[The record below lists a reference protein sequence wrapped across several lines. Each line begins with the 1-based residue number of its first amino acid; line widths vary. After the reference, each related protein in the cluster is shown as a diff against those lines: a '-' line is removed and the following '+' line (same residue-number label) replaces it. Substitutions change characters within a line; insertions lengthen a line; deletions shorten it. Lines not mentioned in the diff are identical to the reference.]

1 MARKRKPKSGVVPVD
16 LDAIQDHPIP
26 PQRRFDDWCDLQ
38 DQQWDR
44 AMEDLDCETQ

>member
-1 MARKRKPKSGVVPVD
+1 MRRKRRNHLVVSVD

-26 PQRRFDDWCDLQ
+26 PQRRFDDWCDVQ